1 VGRGPSRLSD
11 VISDIVRTVIE
22 TGGESLA
29 SLESLSEA
37 TLSISREIGL
47 DIKASNNSLETIK
60 EHGRLIAENY
70 RIRQF
75 VLLANKDQLRQ
86 LSEKF

>member
-1 VGRGPSRLSD
+1 MAN
-11 VISDIVRTVIE
+11 
-22 TGGESLA
+22 LA

-37 TLSISREIGL
+37 TWIISREIGL
-47 DIKASNNSLETIK
+47 DIQGSNNSLETIK
-60 EHGRLIAENY
+60 EHGRLIAEKY

-86 LSEKF
+86 LSEEF